1 MRIVA
6 VPESEQCVAESVSN
20 PNDIMS
26 LALSAKRI
34 VGDELGTLSPQ
45 FFLSLIAQE
54 RSFPR
59 VIVVRRAGAVIG
71 LVYAKERRLAGF
83 RTGLIWGDA
92 SHGPIIA
99 CKPEERETV
108 WSSALSYLLTR
119 KWVLGIRL
127 AIPYT
132 EYALYAGERIVSP
145 IGAVASYCEYSANAI
160 LPLTSSYEALLNQ
173 MGPYTR
179 RNFRRYRRQFE
190 MHGHAYAEPLTIP
203 EFRAATLELIGKSL
217 IPTDK
222 VRVERNVWTCLAAGR
237 PMLVGLRTRSGEW
250 LAVLGGW
257 YDRDQATALV
267 QINRDQ
273 EHRADSLS
281 VVLRG
286 YLIESLIRRGFQSI
300 VFVHGVSQP
309 LKSYCRIVPTVVLYL
324 DKPNGLLS
332 PARFLEL
339 AARLAPPRLAL
350 KAVWLANPNL
360 RGLLR
365 TPLRGTQ
372 ECPAPESSA
381 IVDLVRQQR
390 L

>member
-1 MRIVA
+1 M
-6 VPESEQCVAESVSN
+6 PESEQCVAECVSN
-20 PNDIMS
+20 ANDILS
-26 LALSAKRI
+26 LAISVKQLI
-34 VGDELGTLSPQ
+34 GDELGTLSPQ

-59 VIVVRRAGAVIG
+59 VVVVRRSGAVIG
-71 LVYAKERRLAGF
+71 LVYAKERKLAGF
-83 RTGLIWGDA
+83 RTGLIRGDA

-99 CKPEERETV
+99 CKPEEREAV
-108 WSSALSYLLTR
+108 WSSALSYLLMS
-119 KWVLGIRL
+119 KAVLGIRL
-127 AIPYT
+127 AIPHT
-132 EYALYAGERIVSP
+132 EYELYAGERIVSS
-145 IGAVASYCEYSANAI
+145 IGAVASHCEYSANAI

-173 MGPYTR
+173 MGPDTR

-190 MHGHAYAEPLTIP
+190 MHGHAYVEPLTIP
-203 EFRAATLELIGKSL
+203 EFRAATLELIGKSS
-217 IPTDK
+217 IPAEK
-222 VRVERNVWTCLAAGR
+222 ERTERIAEMCLAADR
-237 PMLVGLRTRSGEW
+237 QMLVGLRARSGEW

-257 YDRDQATALV
+257 YDRDQATAVL
-267 QINRDQ
+267 QMNRDQ

-300 VFVHGVSQP
+300 VFVGGVGEP
-309 LKSYCRIVPTVVLYL
+309 LKRYCRSVSTVVLYL

-350 KAVWLANPNL
+350 KALWLANPNL
-360 RGLLR
+360 RGPLR
-365 TPLRGTQ
+365 TPLRSTQ